1 MDGAPEARATRTVLV
16 NHNVRGRIVLDTTAS
31 QTEKRNDHFTLR
43 KRITERANDR
53 EVKPLEEL
61 LGVIIWKEN
70 HKRRVKRAFGTPQN
84 EICRLRVA
92 LDQIG
97 HPGRELVNAD
107 VDGKHTRVANGLL
120 FGKVVI
126 NDARDVGDPLKRH
139 DGLVAQNALQVL
151 RGFARYTPSW
161 FCVDAVMQCVTR
173 DHGEVQIQPSLQY
186 SAVMRTAE
194 FVQMCVTRRRC
205 NADRPVVRKT

>member
-16 NHNVRGRIVLDTTAS
+16 NHNDRGRIVLDTTAS

-61 LGVIIWKEN
+61 
-70 HKRRVKRAFGTPQN
+70 KRRVKRAFGTPQN

-107 VDGKHTRVANGLL
+107 VDGKTRVWRMA
-120 FGKVVI
+120 FSSE
-126 NDARDVGDPLKRH
+126 R
-139 DGLVAQNALQVL
+139 
-151 RGFARYTPSW
+151 W
-161 FCVDAVMQCVTR
+161 
-173 DHGEVQIQPSLQY
+173 
-186 SAVMRTAE
+186 
-194 FVQMCVTRRRC
+194 
-205 NADRPVVRKT
+205 

>member
-16 NHNVRGRIVLDTTAS
+16 NHNDRGRIVLDTTAS
-31 QTEKRNDHFTLR
+31 QTEKRNDHFTFR

-151 RGFARYTPSW
+151 RG
-161 FCVDAVMQCVTR
+161 
-173 DHGEVQIQPSLQY
+173 SLREIH
-186 SAVMRTAE
+186 SLV
-194 FVQMCVTRRRC
+194 VLRRRGD
-205 NADRPVVRKT
+205 AMRD